1 MNQDFHL
8 RTNFLL
14 MHSRFLLLLAMLASI
29 AYSSAANYKLKFAED
44 LRSVSTLYNIPYSV
58 LDSLNPN
65 INLDFAIQSVPHIA
79 IKSAEGVNIKL
90 PSDAKLTQN
99 PDMALLQLIYMRNIG
114 LYFASSQTALG
125 TKEGKRI
132 HEDYVKRMIKDFGM
146 KSCQRRLG
154 ETLTVIG
161 LRYGLNLLELENLN
175 PAIVNY
181 INNDPGVAFT
191 KEYGGKIILSD
202 LTYRTLQGVNVVLPA
217 NATIKE
223 DENYNADRLWSDNLL
238 ERATSGSFAWNEK
251 YGKEYVKVYRKNFN
265 LKKTS
270 GNAMFNYICYL
281 YSYKKDYDTARFNAK
296 YLLNGHFCND
306 GTLFFGL
313 NEAQREYRIYI
324 LNEVIDNCNK
334 KLRLAA
340 EKKAR
345 RSAKWKMIAGALVE
359 TLANS
364 AQQMANGYFKFSNAL
379 NPYNAYT
386 TFNTSPSFI
395 SPLSNYNIC
404 SGINSMSFNFGNC
417 NAGLNA
423 ALITANSQQRIN
435 DSWSQFQNAMQ
446 SAPIYSFDE
455 INQMSC
461 NTFNY
466 EFGLNFSSEQ
476 YNAMLSNW
484 SEENSR
490 GSYVGTSSEFPS
502 KPNDMS
508 SSRDMDAYY
517 RNAYSRWEKIVS
529 DTYNSLTLLGSR
541 SINDG
546 SITGSI
552 GDRGNPG
559 GSTTSLK
566 MSFIDQ
572 QKQMMKLRRE
582 AANCGVIINPSKW
595 ESATVN

>member
-1 MNQDFHL
+1 
-8 RTNFLL
+8 
-14 MHSRFLLLLAMLASI
+14 MLASI

-146 KSCQRRLG
+146 KSCQLRLG

-181 INNDPGVAFT
+181 INNDSGVAFT
-191 KEYGGKIILSD
+191 KKYGGKIILSD

-313 NEAQREYRIYI
+313 NEAQREDRI
-324 LNEVIDNCNK
+324 
-334 KLRLAA
+334 
-340 EKKAR
+340 
-345 RSAKWKMIAGALVE
+345 
-359 TLANS
+359 
-364 AQQMANGYFKFSNAL
+364 
-379 NPYNAYT
+379 
-386 TFNTSPSFI
+386 
-395 SPLSNYNIC
+395 
-404 SGINSMSFNFGNC
+404 
-417 NAGLNA
+417 
-423 ALITANSQQRIN
+423 
-435 DSWSQFQNAMQ
+435 
-446 SAPIYSFDE
+446 
-455 INQMSC
+455 
-461 NTFNY
+461 
-466 EFGLNFSSEQ
+466 
-476 YNAMLSNW
+476 
-484 SEENSR
+484 
-490 GSYVGTSSEFPS
+490 
-502 KPNDMS
+502 
-508 SSRDMDAYY
+508 
-517 RNAYSRWEKIVS
+517 
-529 DTYNSLTLLGSR
+529 
-541 SINDG
+541 
-546 SITGSI
+546 
-552 GDRGNPG
+552 
-559 GSTTSLK
+559 
-566 MSFIDQ
+566 
-572 QKQMMKLRRE
+572 
-582 AANCGVIINPSKW
+582 
-595 ESATVN
+595 